1 MKKKMVTMISLLS
14 FFVFTGCSTKVPT
27 VETTDTTTTVDTSET
42 TIDSGATSSEETSIE
57 DTSESSKEEDTT
69 IGTVNNGILFVPQ
82 KSDIEQGFTI
92 ENDDALQKM
101 EKLVRESDPAQL
113 GIERDVAIQFTGL
126 YLEGEEKTNAIF
138 VIVNKTDMAMTN
150 MEFKLS
156 LQTADGTS
164 LLDQYAIK
172 LTEDVFGILEPNT
185 AMPLYV
191 DIDPSK
197 KELLY
202 KLVEERQEK
211 ISLDDFKYEEI
222 NSGS

>member
-1 MKKKMVTMISLLS
+1 MKKRIVTILSLLS
-14 FFVFTGCSTKVPT
+14 FFIFAGCAK
-27 VETTDTTTTVDTSET
+27 ETPVVDTTTTVDTTET
-42 TIDSGATSSEETSIE
+42 TIDSGATSSEETSME
-57 DTSESSKEEDTT
+57 DTSENLGEEDTT
-69 IGTVNNGILFVPQ
+69 VETINNGILFVPQ